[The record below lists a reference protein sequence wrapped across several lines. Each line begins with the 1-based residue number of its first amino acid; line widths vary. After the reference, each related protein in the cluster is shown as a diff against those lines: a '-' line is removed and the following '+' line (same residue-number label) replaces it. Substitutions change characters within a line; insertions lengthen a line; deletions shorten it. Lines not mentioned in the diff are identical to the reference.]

1 MVFRTL
7 GRNEKGI
14 HSFNR
19 KIKRGRN
26 CLLEIGVDERK

>member
-1 MVFRTL
+1 VVFRTL
-7 GRNEKGI
+7 GRKEKGI

-26 CLLEIGVDERK
+26 RLLEIGVDERK